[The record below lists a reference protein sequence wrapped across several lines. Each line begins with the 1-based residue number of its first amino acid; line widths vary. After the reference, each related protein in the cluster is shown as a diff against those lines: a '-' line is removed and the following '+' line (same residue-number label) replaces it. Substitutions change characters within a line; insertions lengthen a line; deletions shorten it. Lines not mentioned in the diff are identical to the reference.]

1 MFELFLYHVS
11 LCLPLFL
18 LVLMGWVL
26 ARIKMFSAEAVRH
39 LSDFVFRF
47 LMPVMLF
54 DLLSDLSA
62 MPPVDWRVVIAFFSS
77 CFIVHLL
84 GRGVGRA
91 FGLDNTGKTLFG
103 MAAIFGNNV
112 QLGVPI
118 MQVSLGEAAMP
129 TISILIIF
137 SVLLLWTAAIACV
150 EFGKGEGP
158 VNTRKILLSMTRVVK
173 NPIVLGIL
181 LGDAFGL
188 TGWHLPDFADRTLG
202 LVSQATTPMALTV
215 VGMGLAQHRFAAG
228 LPKGLSISLLKLVA
242 QPLIV
247 FALCRVM
254 GLSEIVTQAAVLTA
268 ALPVAIN
275 IYIMAVDF
283 RSEEGAAS
291 NAIFVSTILSA
302 VTIPIVLT
310 LLGVTGLQS

>member
-1 MFELFLYHVS
+1 
-11 LCLPLFL
+11 
-18 LVLMGWVL
+18 
-26 ARIKMFSAEAVRH
+26 
-39 LSDFVFRF
+39 
-47 LMPVMLF
+47 
-54 DLLSDLSA
+54 
-62 MPPVDWRVVIAFFSS
+62 
-77 CFIVHLL
+77 
-84 GRGVGRA
+84 
-91 FGLDNTGKTLFG
+91 
-103 MAAIFGNNV
+103 
-112 QLGVPI
+112 
-118 MQVSLGEAAMP
+118 
-129 TISILIIF
+129 
-137 SVLLLWTAAIACV
+137 
-150 EFGKGEGP
+150 
-158 VNTRKILLSMTRVVK
+158 
-173 NPIVLGIL
+173 
-181 LGDAFGL
+181 
-188 TGWHLPDFADRTLG
+188 
-202 LVSQATTPMALTV
+202 
-215 VGMGLAQHRFAAG
+215 MGLAQHRFAAG